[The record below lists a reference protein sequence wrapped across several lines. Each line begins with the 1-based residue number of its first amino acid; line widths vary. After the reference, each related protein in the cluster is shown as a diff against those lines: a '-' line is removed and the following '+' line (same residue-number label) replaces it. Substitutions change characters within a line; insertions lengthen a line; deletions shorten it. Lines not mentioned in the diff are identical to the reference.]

1 MTEPAMKQVCVFGGS
16 NSIKEGIWTTGLSEL
31 LPPNFTFLNGSVG
44 AVSGIMAY
52 CRLAAMDQLK
62 RRDVVLWE
70 YALNDQN
77 YVDKLG
83 HYPELLLRFCEHTI
97 RLCRSRGLRFIPLIF
112 AGRNATE
119 RGEMTPYRRDLRQL
133 FDHYSIQYL
142 DVSEELPKIL
152 DRKRVP
158 DYVYQDKSHY
168 KEDAFV
174 GRFIAKRAL
183 KLIRSGAGWV
193 AAADRLRGEDVTG
206 VQLISRFDSG
216 ESQDFS
222 NSRVTVDCFVPTD
235 TGEPVSVRTGW
246 GISGKSRKPLFC
258 DFRHLRRNKIY
269 QTVAEILCADRRCCR
284 GLHLSGGDRHRPCLG
299 RRIDALDHR
308 LQLCCQADRATVARP
323 GIRSRRSGA
332 GAADRIGQT
341 CAPPDCLL
349 PPRALSEGQPPRP
362 KGEPP

>member
-193 AAADRLRGEDVTG
+193 AAADRCRGEDVTS

-216 ESQDFS
+216 ESEDFS
-222 NSRVTVDCFVPTD
+222 NSRVTVNCFVPTD
-235 TGEPVSVRTGW
+235 TGEPVSVRIEQGPFRLVGVLMLSTAQG
-246 GISGKSRKPLFC
+246 GAFRVKAGNRCFAISATYGEVRYTKPLLKFFSLT
-258 DFRHLRRNKIY
+258 DDL
-269 QTVAEILCADRRCCR
+269 VAGVTYPAGTDIALTWEDGSMPLTTDYSFVAKLTEQQLHGRESAVV
-284 GLHLSGGDRHRPCLG
+284 GLVLE
-299 RRIDALDHR
+299 
-308 LQLCCQADRATVARP
+308 QLT
-323 GIRSRRSGA
+323 G
-332 GAADRIGQT
+332 
-341 CAPPDCLL
+341 
-349 PPRALSEGQPPRP
+349 
-362 KGEPP
+362 